1 MEHFFWYTIWN
12 IFYIFTIQLV
22 SMAKKYIYIT
32 SLFFLF
38 SLSMNA
44 QESKESAVNSKIQE
58 QPFENL
64 NIYPNPVV
72 NDRVYITSKTTAP
85 KDIEIFDVLGKR
97 VMQTTIAGKELSVA
111 SLTSGVYII
120 KIKEGDLRATRKLI
134 IK

>member
-1 MEHFFWYTIWN
+1 
-12 IFYIFTIQLV
+12 
-22 SMAKKYIYIT
+22 MAKNYIYIT
-32 SLFFLF
+32 SLFLLF
-38 SLSMNA
+38 SSSLMA
-44 QESKESAVNSKIQE
+44 QENKDSAVNSKIQE

-97 VMQTTIAGKELSVA
+97 VMQITIPTKELNVS
-111 SLTSGVYII
+111 SLTPGVYII
-120 KIKEGDLRATRKLI
+120 KIKEGEQRATRKLI

>member
-1 MEHFFWYTIWN
+1 
-12 IFYIFTIQLV
+12 
-22 SMAKKYIYIT
+22 MAKKYFYIT
-32 SLFFLF
+32 SLLLLF
-38 SLSMNA
+38 SSGIYA
-44 QESKESAVNSKIQE
+44 QENKDSAVNSKIQE

-97 VMQTTIAGKELSVA
+97 VMQITISTKELNVS
-111 SLTSGVYII
+111 SLTPGVYII
-120 KIKEGDLRATRKLI
+120 KIKEGEQRATRKLI